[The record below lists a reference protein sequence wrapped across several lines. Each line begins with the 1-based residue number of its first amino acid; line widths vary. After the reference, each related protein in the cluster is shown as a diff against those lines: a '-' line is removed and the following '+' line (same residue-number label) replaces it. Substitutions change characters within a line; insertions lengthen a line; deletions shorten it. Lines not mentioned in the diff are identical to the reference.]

1 MPALLPA
8 SHVSMGKFMQLL
20 SFSFPISKMGLISHM
35 VVEYYM
41 IKMAMTC
48 EHPASASYYYRV
60 VPVANSL
67 MLEEEPLLQNR

>member
-1 MPALLPA
+1 
-8 SHVSMGKFMQLL
+8 
-20 SFSFPISKMGLISHM
+20 MGLISHM